1 MDDKRSK
8 LVAPEQ
14 AFWFKEGGTLRT
26 LGELA
31 VALGFMP
38 NDVFTNYVAEN
49 RNDFAEWAEHCL
61 GELELAESM
70 RAQPE
75 LDAMRQAVWGCLNS

>member
-1 MDDKRSK
+1 MDEKRVK
-8 LVAPEQ
+8 LVTPEQ

-38 NDVFTNYVAEN
+38 AEVFGTYVAEDK
-49 RNDFAEWAEHCL
+49 NDFAQWVESCL

-75 LDAMRQAVWGCLNS
+75 MDAMRQAVWGALNS